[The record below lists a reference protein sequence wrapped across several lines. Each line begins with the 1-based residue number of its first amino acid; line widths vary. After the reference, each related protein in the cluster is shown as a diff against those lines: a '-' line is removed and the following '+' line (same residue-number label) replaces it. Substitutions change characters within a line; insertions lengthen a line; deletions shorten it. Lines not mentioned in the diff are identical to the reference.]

1 MLFDERFRV
10 SLSLSLSLLCGLFV
24 VYYYYSVSTLF
35 SFYLFSFSSFPFS
48 CCPEVFKTLFVRPVN
63 ISNAHTSKKIE
74 WGEMKGEISLPK
86 RRRDVRTIQN
96 WAKMTCPEIKK
107 LNKI

>member
-10 SLSLSLSLLCGLFV
+10 SLSRLSLLCGLFV

-74 WGEMKGEISLPK
+74 WGGNEKRTLSSEEKKRCSDHPELGENDLPRNK
-86 RRRDVRTIQN
+86 
-96 WAKMTCPEIKK
+96 KIK
-107 LNKI
+107 